1 MPLILSLSLTLFLML
16 LSGLYEV
23 KKKQQQAITQTQTLR
38 ILNISFQI
46 FLPPFLSLSCPPF
59 LPFFLCV
66 FPQSALLK

>member
-46 FLPPFLSLSCPPF
+46 FLPPFLSLSRPPF

>member
-16 LSGLYEV
+16 LPGLYEV
-23 KKKQQQAITQTQTLR
+23 KKKKAITQTQTLR

-46 FLPPFLSLSCPPF
+46 LLPPFLSLSLPPF
-59 LPFFLCV
+59 LPFFLYV

>member
-1 MPLILSLSLTLFLML
+1 MLLILSLSLTLFLML

-46 FLPPFLSLSCPPF
+46 FLPPFLSLSRPPF